1 WGAAAKA
8 YRFNTDQTFV
18 EVIKSVKEKT
28 GFADG
33 IKELGVYQP
42 ADGMRPGRWLRL
54 DKTLAYYDLKNNV
67 RHERSFCTS
76 LHSSFPQELVV
87 LKKRARPLKLRMI
100 DGTTKTVMVDDSIT
114 MVEIVDVIGEKLSIA
129 NAEEYSLAKL
139 DGTWLLP
146 TQSLGEQGVD
156 EKDVLMLK

>member
-1 WGAAAKA
+1 MAVTIKVEWGAAAKA

-28 GFADG
+28 GFVDD

-67 RHERSFCTS
+67 RQRNDLSARACAHLYRRS
-76 LHSSFPQELVV
+76 LWSSRSAL
-87 LKKRARPLKLRMI
+87 AR
-100 DGTTKTVMVDDSIT
+100 
-114 MVEIVDVIGEKLSIA
+114 LSCA
-129 NAEEYSLAKL
+129 
-139 DGTWLLP
+139 
-146 TQSLGEQGVD
+146 
-156 EKDVLMLK
+156 